1 MANRVFYNGDVNP
14 EYGGLFYTLETVKL
28 GYVDIVRITPCS
40 DAGGP
45 DNCFW
50 IDVLNVNI
58 ERCQDDIDKATSDC
72 GWTDE
77 YRSSSKAQKTHMTIV
92 ACVAAGFY
100 DCDDC
105 DRTMVRI
112 GKPDEYYNGVGE
124 FNPDCVFRA
133 GTRIGNLARR
143 ALRAGFVW

>member
-1 MANRVFYNGDVNP
+1 MTNRVFYNGDVNP
-14 EYGGLFYTLETVKL
+14 EYGGFFYTLENVKF
-28 GYVDIVRITPCS
+28 GYVDAVRVTPCS

-50 IDVLNVNI
+50 LEVLSVNI
-58 ERCQDDIDKATSDC
+58 ERRQGDIDEAISFC

-77 YRSSSKAQKTHMTIV
+77 YRSSSKAQKTHMLIA
-92 ACVAAGFY
+92 ACVSAGFY
-100 DCDDC
+100 DCDS
-105 DRTMVRI
+105 TMVRI
-112 GKPDEYYNGVGE
+112 GKPDEYYNGVKE

-143 ALRAGFVW
+143 ALRVGFL